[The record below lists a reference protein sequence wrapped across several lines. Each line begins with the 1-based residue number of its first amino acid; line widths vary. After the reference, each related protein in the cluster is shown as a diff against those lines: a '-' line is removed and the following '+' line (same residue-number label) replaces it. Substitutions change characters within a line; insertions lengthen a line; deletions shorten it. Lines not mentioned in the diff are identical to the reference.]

1 MIIYCHK
8 LDLIFL
14 FFTQEFYSSSVRSS
28 RGPSS
33 RLCSS
38 PVHSTHPNCTSIWSN
53 NKTVSMSS
61 YSDSNLSD
69 SSSISLSNISSIVVH
84 SHQHSFEMSC
94 SNLEDVLHPDQPLQ
108 STFNYPLNSTQRDT
122 TQHVQSTSSQRGNIA
137 GRSSCFR
144 QEVRDC
150 VHKANYSVS
159 TKNNIKRKMK
169 QYRKQIYKHGISG
182 LHVLA
187 VV

>member
-1 MIIYCHK
+1 M
-8 LDLIFL
+8 DLIFL
-14 FFTQEFYSSSVRSS
+14 FLLQEFYSSSVRSS
-28 RGPSS
+28 RGPSY

-38 PVHSTHPNCTSIWSN
+38 SIHSTHPNCTSIWSN
-53 NKTVSMSS
+53 NKTVSVSS

-69 SSSISLSNISSIVVH
+69 SSSISVSNISSIVVH
-84 SHQHSFEMSC
+84 NQQHACEMSC

-122 TQHVQSTSSQRGNIA
+122 THHVQSTSSQRGNVA

-144 QEVRDC
+144 QEVRDG
-150 VHKANYSVS
+150 VHTANYSVS

-169 QYRKQIYKHGISG
+169 LYRKQIYKHGITS